1 MRSKWIVAAGLAG
14 AVATYFALGLH
25 EVLTLDAIKSA
36 RTTLQGQ
43 VDAQPVLA
51 ASAFF
56 LVYVAVTGV
65 SLPGAALLT
74 LLGGALFG
82 FWRGLLIVSF
92 ASSLGATLAF
102 LAARHLFRD
111 SVQNR
116 FGRRLAAINEGVA
129 RDGAFY
135 LFALRLVPI
144 VPFFAINALM
154 GLTPLRTWTFYW
166 VSQVGMLAG
175 TAVYV
180 NAGTQL
186 ASIERIGGILS
197 PSLLLAFAL
206 LAAFPFAAR
215 GVLRWLQTRRVYAPW
230 RALEPR
236 RFDYNVAVIGAGSAG
251 LVTAYIAA
259 AVKAKVALI
268 EAHRMG
274 GDCLNTGCVPSKAL
288 IRSARVLAEM
298 RTADRYGVTAATVQC
313 DFSRV
318 MARVRDAIRAVEPH
332 DSVERYTALG
342 VDCIAGQARLTSPWT
357 VEVTAPDGSTQSVSA
372 RSIVIA
378 TGARPTMPTIPGLA
392 EAAPLT
398 SDTIWDLETL
408 PSRLAIL
415 GGGPIGCEL
424 AQCFAR
430 FGSEVTLIE
439 MSSALL
445 GKEDSDVSTFVA
457 HRLEHDGVRVLTS
470 HRAVRVQSNGLAGT
484 VMCESDARVVE
495 IAYDR
500 LLVAVGRTART
511 EGLGIEALGLV
522 KRANGTLETDAHLRT
537 RYPNIFACGDV
548 TGPWQLTHAGAH
560 QAWYAAVNALFG
572 RLRSFRVDDRVI
584 PWVTF
589 TDPEVARVGLSE
601 NEARHR
607 GIPVEVTR
615 YDLADLDRAIL
626 DGHVEG
632 WVKVLTP
639 PGKDTILGATIVGQH
654 AGELLAEIV
663 LAMKFGIGLTRVL
676 GTIHSYPTF
685 AEANKYV
692 AGAWKRAHQ
701 PARVLDWVRRYHDWM
716 RR

>member
-1 MRSKWIVAAGLAG
+1 MRSKWIVAAGLGG
-14 AVATYFALGLH
+14 AAVIYFGFGLH
-25 EVLTLDAIKSA
+25 EVLTLEAIKSA
-36 RTTLQGQ
+36 RTTLQAR
-43 VDAQPVLA
+43 VDAQPVVA

-92 ASSLGATLAF
+92 ASSVGATLAF
-102 LAARHLFRD
+102 LAARHLFRA

-129 RDGAFY
+129 CDGAFY

-144 VPFFAINALM
+144 IPFFAINALM
-154 GLTPLRTWTFYW
+154 GLTPMRAWTFYW

-186 ASIERIGGILS
+186 ASIEHLGGILS

-206 LAAFPFAAR
+206 LAAFPFVAR
-215 GVLRWLQTRRVYAPW
+215 GALRWLQTRRVYAPW
-230 RALEPR
+230 RALQPQH
-236 RFDYNVAVIGAGSAG
+236 FDYNVAVIGAGSAG
-251 LVTAYIAA
+251 LVTAYISA

-298 RTADRYGVTAATVQC
+298 RTADRYGIAATSVQC
-313 DFSRV
+313 DFARV
-318 MARVRDAIRAVEPH
+318 MARVRDVVRAVEPH

-342 VDCIAGQARLTSPWT
+342 VDCIAGRARLTSPWT
-357 VEVTAPDGSTQSVSA
+357 IEVTAPDGTTRSVSA

-378 TGARPTMPTIPGLA
+378 TGARPTLPPIPGLD

-398 SDTIWDLETL
+398 SDTVWDLGTL
-408 PSRLAIL
+408 PPRLAIL

-439 MSSALL
+439 MAPRLL
-445 GKEDSDVSTFVA
+445 GNEDSDVSTFVA
-457 HRLEHDGVRVLTS
+457 SSLARDGVRVLIS
-470 HRAVRVQSNGLAGT
+470 HRAIRVESNGHSGT
-484 VMCESDARVVE
+484 VICESNARVVE

-511 EGLGIEALGLV
+511 EGLGIESLGLV
-522 KRANGTLETDAHLRT
+522 KRANGTLETDSHLRT

-572 RLRSFRVDDRVI
+572 RLRSFRVDDRII

-601 NEARHR
+601 DEARRR

-615 YDLADLDRAIL
+615 YDLAELDRAIV
-626 DGHVEG
+626 DGHAEG

-639 PGKDTILGATIVGQH
+639 PGKDTILGASIVGEH
-654 AGELLAEIV
+654 AGELLAEFV
-663 LAMKFGIGLTRVL
+663 LAMKHGVGLNDLL

-701 PARVLDWVRRYHDWM
+701 PARLLDWVRRYHDWM

>member
-1 MRSKWIVAAGLAG
+1 VRSKWIVAAGLGG
-14 AVATYFALGLH
+14 AAVIYFGFGLH
-25 EVLTLDAIKSA
+25 EVLTLEAIKSA
-36 RTTLQGQ
+36 RTTLQAR
-43 VDAQPVLA
+43 VDAQPVVA

-56 LVYVAVTGV
+56 LVYVAVTGI

-82 FWRGLLIVSF
+82 FWLGLLIVSF
-92 ASSLGATLAF
+92 ASSVGATLAF

-144 VPFFAINALM
+144 IPFFAINALV
-154 GLTPLRTWTFYW
+154 GLTPMRAWTFYW

-186 ASIERIGGILS
+186 ASIEHLGGILS

-206 LAAFPFAAR
+206 LAAFPFVAR
-215 GVLRWLQTRRVYAPW
+215 GALRWLQTRRVYAPW
-230 RALEPR
+230 RVLKPR
-236 RFDYNVAVIGAGSAG
+236 HFDYNVAVIGAGSAG
-251 LVTAYIAA
+251 LVTAYISA
-259 AVKAKVALI
+259 AVRAKVALI

-298 RTADRYGVTAATVQC
+298 RTADRYGITATSVQC
-313 DFSRV
+313 DFARV
-318 MARVRDAIRAVEPH
+318 MARVRDVVRAVEPH

-342 VDCIAGQARLTSPWT
+342 VDCIAGRARLTSPWT
-357 VEVTAPDGSTQSVSA
+357 VEVTAPDGTTRSVSA

-378 TGARPTMPTIPGLA
+378 TGARPTLPPIPGLD

-398 SDTIWDLETL
+398 SDTVWDLGTL
-408 PSRLAIL
+408 PPRLAIL

-439 MSSALL
+439 MSPRLL

-457 HRLEHDGVRVLTS
+457 SRLARDGVRVLTS
-470 HRAVRVQSNGLAGT
+470 HHAIRVESNGQSGT
-484 VMCESDARVVE
+484 VICESHARVVE

-511 EGLGIEALGLV
+511 EGLGIESLGLV
-522 KRANGTLETDAHLRT
+522 KRANGTLETDSHLRT

-560 QAWYAAVNALFG
+560 QAWYATVNALFG
-572 RLRSFRVDDRVI
+572 RLRSFRVDDRII

-601 NEARHR
+601 DEARRR

-615 YDLADLDRAIL
+615 YDLAELDRAIV
-626 DGHVEG
+626 DGHAEG

-639 PGKDTILGATIVGQH
+639 PGKDTILGASIVGEH
-654 AGELLAEIV
+654 AGELLAEFV
-663 LAMKFGIGLTRVL
+663 LAMKHGVGLNDLL

-701 PARVLDWVRRYHDWM
+701 PARLLDWVRRYHDWM

>member
-186 ASIERIGGILS
+186 ASIERIGGILR

-215 GVLRWLQTRRVYAPW
+215 GVLRWLETRRVYAPW
-230 RALEPR
+230 RALKPR

-268 EAHRMG
+268 EANRMG

-288 IRSARVLAEM
+288 IRSAKLLAEM
-298 RTADRYGVTAATVQC
+298 RTADRYGVTATGVQC
-313 DFSRV
+313 DFARV
-318 MARVRDAIRAVEPH
+318 MARVRDVVRAVEPH
-332 DSVERYTALG
+332 DSVERYTAMG

-357 VEVTAPDGSTQSVSA
+357 IEVSAPDGTTRSVSA

-378 TGARPTMPTIPGLA
+378 TGARPTLPPIPGLA

-398 SDTIWDLETL
+398 SDTVWDLETL
-408 PSRLAIL
+408 SPRLAIL

-430 FGSEVTLIE
+430 FGSQVTLIE
-439 MSSALL
+439 MSPVLL
-445 GKEDSDVSTFVA
+445 GKEDSEVSSFVA
-457 HRLEHDGVRVLTS
+457 RRLERDGVRVLTS
-470 HRAVRVQSNGLAGT
+470 HRAIRVQSNGHSGA
-484 VMCESDARVVE
+484 VICESNARVVE

-511 EGLGIEALGLV
+511 EGLGIESLGLV

-572 RLRSFRVDDRVI
+572 RLRSFRVDGRII
-584 PWVTF
+584 PSVTF

-601 NEARHR
+601 DEARRR

-615 YDLADLDRAIL
+615 FDLADLDRAIL
-626 DGHVEG
+626 DGHAEG

-663 LAMKFGIGLTRVL
+663 LAMKHGIGLNRVL
-676 GTIHSYPTF
+676 GTIHSYPTL

-701 PARVLDWVRRYHDWM
+701 PARLLRWVRRYHDWM